1 VMGQLRS
8 ACRALLLQE
17 AGPARTLAA
26 LDHFAAGVPG
36 ALCTTL
42 FCGVLDPATGRLVYA
57 GAGHPPG
64 ILTGPDGRVTLLD
77 QGRGLPLA
85 VRPGAERPE
94 AECVVSPRS
103 TLLLYTDGLVERRR
117 RPLNEGITLA
127 GEALQA
133 GRNLSADALA
143 ARVMER
149 LAPED
154 GYDDDVALLLY
165 RHPGPLELTFPAES
179 SQLAVT
185 RGTLRGWLRRC
196 DLPPGLV
203 QRVLVAAGEACA
215 NAVEHGHRDHPGDP
229 VRLCAAAG
237 ADEIRLTVED
247 SGRWKPPRPEDSR
260 HRGRGIALMHAMMQ
274 EVAVTP
280 GEAGTTV
287 RMLTRIEG

>member
-1 VMGQLRS
+1 M
-8 ACRALLLQE
+8 
-17 AGPARTLAA
+17 LAA

-42 FCGVLDPATGRLVYA
+42 FCGVLDPESGRLAYA
-57 GAGHPPG
+57 CAGHPPG
-64 ILTGPDGRVTLLD
+64 ILAGPDGTVTLLD
-77 QGRGLPLA
+77 KARGLPLA
-85 VRPGAERPE
+85 VRPGTERPE
-94 AECVVSPRS
+94 AECVVPPRS

-117 RPLNEGITLA
+117 RPLSEGIRLA
-127 GEALQA
+127 GEALQD
-133 GRNLSADALA
+133 GRNLPVDELA

-149 LAPED
+149 LAPEG

-179 SQLAVT
+179 AQLALT
-185 RGTLRGWLRRC
+185 RGTLRGWLQRC

-215 NAVEHGHRDHPGDP
+215 NAVEHGHRDRPGGP
-229 VRLCAAAG
+229 VRLSAAAS
-237 ADEIRLTVED
+237 ADEIRLTVVD
-247 SGRWKPPRPEDSR
+247 SGRWKPPRAEDSR
-260 HRGRGIALMHAMMQ
+260 HRGRGIALMNAMMQ

-287 RMLTRIEG
+287 RMLTRIER